1 MACWRQV
8 DDVQQWAE
16 LPFLIWAGQDISE
29 YLGAFPIPPASAGG
43 TQALK
48 LMEEQL
54 HAPTTPSS
62 VDRVVSAEEIE
73 SFYERKVVPRLAGVG
88 RECVR
93 AEACLYTS
101 TPDEHFLIDT
111 HERSENVLLL
121 SACSGAL
128 AALAPIN
135 SPSLTARR
143 TGHGYKHSAALGEAC
158 AEWAAEGRRTLS
170 LEPFRRRR
178 SAPEG

>member
-62 VDRVVSAEEIE
+62 VDRTVSAKEIE

-111 HERSENVLLL
+111 HDRSDNVLLL

-128 AALAPIN
+128 AALAPILLL
-135 SPSLTARR
+135 SYGVAHRARLQ
-143 TGHGYKHSAALGEAC
+143 A
-158 AEWAAEGRRTLS
+158 
-170 LEPFRRRR
+170 
-178 SAPEG
+178 